1 MSTKRT
7 KKVCVLFV
15 HPTFVSILSHRK
27 IKIGSFTV
35 NVVLWLYKL
44 WLNFQFSFMSWRNS
58 IVIHLPCAL
67 YCLSILVSCL
77 SEKEKLWH
85 FLISILGFWLENWNC
100 NCGFKCSNGTISY
113 VHPMM
118 FVFCNCVLLHV
129 LYSPAEGSADL
140 WNEPEWGW
148 VDLTMFLLACSG
160 LHLATMYC
168 SVVSQTLWACDLLAL
183 SCSLHPG

>member
-1 MSTKRT
+1 
-7 KKVCVLFV
+7 
-15 HPTFVSILSHRK
+15 
-27 IKIGSFTV
+27 
-35 NVVLWLYKL
+35 
-44 WLNFQFSFMSWRNS
+44 MSWRNS
-58 IVIHLPCAL
+58 IVIHLPVPCTVCPSL
-67 YCLSILVSCL
+67 CHVYTDCQKKRNWDI
-77 SEKEKLWH
+77 

-113 VHPMM
+113 VHPVM
-118 FVFCNCVLLHV
+118 FVFCNCALLHV

-160 LHLATMYC
+160 LLSAPMATMYC